1 MPEKVRLPELRPIA
15 YDSKKYHYHL
25 RDSAK
30 ERRLAIREGVEQER
44 KQKSKRRSKRE
55 AAISKKSRFNVLRI
69 YRKNRKPEECRKI
82 TSDMRYMDKI
92 YGLGN
97 TRDICAKSRKR
108 IKQTKQTKK
117 RAKQSKQR
125 KRKRN
130 VNR

>member
-25 RDSAK
+25 KDSAK
-30 ERRLAIREGVEQER
+30 KRRLAIREGVEQES
-44 KQKSKRRSKRE
+44 KKKSKSKKKSRRRSKRE

-82 TSDMRYMDKI
+82 TSDMRYMDKV

-97 TRDICAKSRKR
+97 TRDICAKRSRR
-108 IKQTKQTKK
+108 TKK
-117 RAKQSKQR
+117 RSKRRQR
-125 KRKRN
+125 K
-130 VNR
+130 